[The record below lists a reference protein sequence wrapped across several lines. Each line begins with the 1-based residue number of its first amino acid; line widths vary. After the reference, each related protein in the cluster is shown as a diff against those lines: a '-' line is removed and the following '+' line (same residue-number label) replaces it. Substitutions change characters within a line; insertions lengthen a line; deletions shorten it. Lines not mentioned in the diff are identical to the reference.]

1 MAPSSVFRV
10 VNTGAQLTV
19 SAAEE
24 TDALIDTVR
33 EPTLKWGLFV
43 FGYFGGDLLA

>member
-24 TDALIDTVR
+24 TDAVTGTVS
-33 EPTLKWGLFV
+33 ENT
-43 FGYFGGDLLA
+43 